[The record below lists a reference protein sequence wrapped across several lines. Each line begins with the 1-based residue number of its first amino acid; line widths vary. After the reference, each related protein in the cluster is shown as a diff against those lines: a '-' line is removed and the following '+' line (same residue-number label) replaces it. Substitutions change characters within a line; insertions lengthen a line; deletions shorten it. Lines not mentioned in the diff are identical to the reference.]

1 MTNTIHTHDNRHE
14 ERYQNASYLD
24 GQPQEETTEMGGWS
38 YHGQY
43 KPKLVVSGYSKYRL
57 GVTDRRTV
65 FVTIDTWGETEWG
78 EIPTVLADRS
88 DGRISH
94 FHVDNA
100 RFTWTRKFDDKKQ
113 GEWEISAISV
123 SGDSYRKD
131 GTRGQITGYQG
142 FVSNPPTYPLPQWL
156 QTIVDRTHPVTGV
169 NPFTF
174 GDEHVYGRFGAQE
187 AVV

>member
-1 MTNTIHTHDNRHE
+1 MTNIIHTHDNRHE
-14 ERYQNASYLD
+14 ESSQNTSYVD
-24 GQPQEETTEMGGWS
+24 GQREEETTEMGGWS

-43 KPKLVVSGYSKYRL
+43 KPKVTTSGYPEYRL
-57 GVTDRRTV
+57 DVTDRRTV
-65 FVTIDTWGETEWG
+65 FLTIDTWGDTEWG
-78 EIPTVLADRS
+78 EIPEVLADRS

-100 RFTWTRKFDDKKQ
+100 RFTWTRKFDQNTQSD
-113 GEWEISAISV
+113 WEMSVISV

-142 FVSNPPTYPLPQWL
+142 FKADGLPQWL
-156 QTIVDRTHPVTGV
+156 QSVVDRTHPVTGG

-174 GDEHVYGRFGAQE
+174 GDEHVYGKFS
-187 AVV
+187 AVEVVV